1 MGVALHRLLAFGI
14 VVILAGFVLMFA
26 GTFSTGNASVGGV
39 VFIGPV
45 PIVFGAGP
53 GGWELALGSA
63 VIGAI
68 MLAMIILWGRRAMAP
83 ESESD

>member
-1 MGVALHRLLAFGI
+1 MQKLLVLGLL
-14 VVILAGFVLMFA
+14 ILFAGFALVFA
-26 GTFSTGNASVGGV
+26 GASITGTSSVGGV

-53 GGWELALGSA
+53 GGWELALVSV

-68 MLAMIILWGRRAMAP
+68 MVGMLFLWYRAIRG
-83 ESESD
+83 SRQF